1 VVAPEIYR
9 FTDFAKVGL
18 PLLALTWATTLLVA
32 SRFLPF

>member
-18 PLLALTWATTLLVA
+18 PLRVLTWATTLLVA
-32 SRFLPF
+32 PLFLPS